1 MTNKLTLQ
9 QDIIYYFIFII
20 LFYFIL
26 FSFHISFLKYEVY
39 FSGQKIDPAWKDK
52 CG

>member
-9 QDIIYYFIFII
+9 QHIIYYFIFI
-20 LFYFIL
+20 IL